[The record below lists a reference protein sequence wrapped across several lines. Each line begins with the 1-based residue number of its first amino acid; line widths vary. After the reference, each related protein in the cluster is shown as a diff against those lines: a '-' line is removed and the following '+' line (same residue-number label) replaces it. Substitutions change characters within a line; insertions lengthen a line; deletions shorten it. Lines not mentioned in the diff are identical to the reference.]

1 MAQNAGKLIEQVK
14 AAQVIPVIILDE
26 VDLARP
32 VAEAL
37 VAGGLNVLEVTLRT
51 PNALKVM
58 EEMAKVDGVILGSG
72 TVRNAEN
79 MKQSVDVGCTFM
91 VSPGASP
98 KILDAAEDVDIPLLP
113 GVGSPTEAMTAA
125 DRGYSFLKYFPA
137 EALGG
142 AKVLK
147 ALQSPLP
154 DLMFCPT
161 GGVTPGNAMDYLSL
175 KNVICVGGSWI
186 LPGDAIAD
194 RDFKRIESLAKEA
207 NALGR

>member
-1 MAQNAGKLIEQVK
+1 MVQDAGKLIDQVK
-14 AAQVIPVIILDE
+14 AARVIPVIILDE

-32 VAEAL
+32 IAEAL

-58 EEMAKVDGVILGSG
+58 EEMAKVTGVILGSG

-79 MKQSVDVGCTFM
+79 MQQSVDVGCTFM

-98 KILDAAEDVDIPLLP
+98 MILDAAENFDIPLLP

-154 DLMFCPT
+154 DLVFCPT
-161 GGVTPGNAMDYLSL
+161 GGVTPNNAMDYLSL
-175 KNVICVGGSWI
+175 SNVICVGGSWI
-186 LPGDAIAD
+186 LPNDAIAE
-194 RDFKRIESLAKEA
+194 RDFKRIETLAKDA
-207 NALGR
+207 NSLGR